1 MRKLDIN
8 SFELSVNSNGDLY
21 ANSDIT
27 INSGTFWL
35 DDIGNLYFNDDL
47 PWIDDY
53 YVLQTDGYYRWY
65 EEETNV

>member
-27 INSGTFWL
+27 INSGTF
-35 DDIGNLYFNDDL
+35 
-47 PWIDDY
+47 
-53 YVLQTDGYYRWY
+53 
-65 EEETNV
+65 

>member
-35 DDIGNLYFNDDL
+35 DDIGNLYFNDEL

-53 YVLQTDGYYRWY
+53 YVLQENGYYKWF
-65 EEETNV
+65 EEVSNV